1 MRRIHLIIISAL
13 VVLIAG
19 IGVYFVIFQ
28 KKERVP
34 EGPPLTKEEKVKL
47 SEVEKKFKREQ
58 KEEKEVITPLREEVF
73 LRIGKVVAKEGN
85 TLYLEAVDLER
96 NNPDLTGDIETE
108 ILKVKAGERTE
119 IIRLAEVVAPPG
131 GMESEEIGPGGVEPG
146 EMEPGGMEPGFG
158 PLFLG
163 GPLGGPLDGSLEDTK
178 VDFEDINVG
187 DEIQI
192 TTREDLRG
200 KKEIEAGK
208 IEIL

>member
-1 MRRIHLIIISAL
+1 MKRIHLIIIL
-13 VVLIAG
+13 VLIVLLAG
-19 IGVYFVIFQ
+19 GGIYFIFQ

-58 KEEKEVITPLREEVF
+58 KEEKEVITPLSKEVLF
-73 LRIGKVVAKEGN
+73 RIGKVVAKEGDIIF
-85 TLYLEAVDLER
+85 LEAVDLER
-96 NNPDLTGDIETE
+96 NNPDLTGGIETE

-163 GPLGGPLDGSLEDTK
+163 GPLGGPLGGFLEDTK